1 MMWSRNPE
9 KNKDKECF
17 SLYFSTL
24 KNLQM
29 KTPMLFVAAQ
39 YFRLDI
45 VYGIYDLRFLWLTD
59 LKLVKVVL

>member
-1 MMWSRNPE
+1 
-9 KNKDKECF
+9 
-17 SLYFSTL
+17 LYFSTL